1 MALRLRVLR
10 IQHYKSTAYTYVLS
24 YLVHELI
31 ISIQRAMY
39 SMYVVILLRV
49 TTRISRKG
57 AAVHPRTEGSL
68 TTACMHGSTVSKI
81 VI

>member
-1 MALRLRVLR
+1 
-10 IQHYKSTAYTYVLS
+10 
-24 YLVHELI
+24 
-31 ISIQRAMY
+31 MY